1 MNPIK
6 DLVSIITSVSN
17 NASTLSST
25 IDSILAQSYPTWEL
39 ILVNDA
45 STDQSSALIKAA
57 MAKDKRIKGIDLYSP
72 VGSAKARNVAL
83 DSARGQY
90 IAFLNADEAWDTTK
104 LDKQLKFMKDN
115 VAPFTY
121 TAYRTH
127 KGRIFKALPS
137 VDEKSLLIYNPIGT
151 LSVIIDRRETGDF
164 ILPDQQ
170 KGQDLL
176 TWLMIMKRGYPAM
189 GLNEVL
195 ATGPDE
201 QPDATSNK
209 AWPALNHQWATYRQV
224 LGFSKL
230 KSSLMLLHYLK
241 LTVKK

>member
-17 NASTLSST
+17 NAATLTST
-25 IDSILAQSYPTWEL
+25 IDSILAQTYPSWEL

-45 STDQSSALIKAA
+45 SSDQSSALIKAA
-57 MAKDKRIKGIDLYSP
+57 MAKDKRIKGIDLKSP

-90 IAFLNADEAWDTTK
+90 IAFLNADESWDTTK
-104 LDKQLKFMKDN
+104 LDKQLKFMKDT
-115 VAPFTY
+115 VSPFTY

-127 KGRIFKALPS
+127 KGRIFKAVPS
-137 VDEKSLLIYNPIGT
+137 VEEKALLIHNPIGT
-151 LSVIIDRRETGDF
+151 LTVIIDRRETGDF

-176 TWLMIMKRGYPAM
+176 TWLMIMKRGTQAT

-201 QPDATSNK
+201 QGDAPSGKLWPDLK
-209 AWPALNHQWATYRQV
+209 HQWAIYRQV
-224 LGFSKL
+224 LGFSKV
-230 KSSLMLLHYLK
+230 KSSLMLLRYLK
-241 LTVKK
+241 ISVKK

>member
-6 DLVSIITSVSN
+6 DLVSIITSVNN
-17 NASTLSST
+17 NASTLANT

-45 STDQSSALIKAA
+45 STDHTSALIKAA
-57 MAKDKRIKGIDLYSP
+57 MTKDKRIKGIDLISP

-127 KGRIFKALPS
+127 KGRIFKALPT
-137 VDEKSLLIYNPIGT
+137 VTEKDLLIYNPIGT

-176 TWLMIMKRGYPAM
+176 TWLMIMQRGYPAI

-201 QPDATSNK
+201 PTDTTPHKTWS
-209 AWPALNHQWATYRQV
+209 PLTHQWDTYRQV
-224 LGFSKL
+224 LGFSKI
-230 KSSLMLLHYLK
+230 KSSLMLLRFLK
-241 LTVKK
+241 YSVKK

>member
-6 DLVSIITSVSN
+6 DLVSIVTSVN
-17 NASTLSST
+17 NHEATLNTT
-25 IDSILAQSYPTWEL
+25 IDSVLAQTYALWEL
-39 ILVNDA
+39 ILVDDA
-45 STDQSSALIKAA
+45 SSDQSAALIKAA
-57 MAKDKRIKGIDLYSP
+57 MAKDKRIKGIDLKSP

-121 TAYRTH
+121 TAYRTL
-127 KGRIFKALPS
+127 KGRIIKALPK
-137 VDEKSLLIYNPIGT
+137 VDETDLLICNTIGALT
-151 LSVIIDRRETGDF
+151 VIIDRRETGDF
-164 ILPDQQ
+164 ILPDHQE
-170 KGQDLL
+170 GQDLL
-176 TWLMIMKRGYPAM
+176 TWQLIIKRGYPAY

-201 QPDATSNK
+201 QHDAISGN
-209 AWPALNHQWATYRQV
+209 PMNALKHQWLIYRRV
-224 LGFSKL
+224 LGFSKF
-230 KSSLMLLHYLK
+230 KSGLMLFRYFK
-241 LTVKK
+241 SPAKI